1 MIFRCQQNRHD
12 LIPRACDPQRDRSF
26 YLIVSHILLH
36 EIPGAARRRLFSECH
51 RLLRPGGIM
60 VHLDSA
66 LFLRPPTPVSRYFR
80 DTEVA
85 ANAEPYL
92 ASLPAVPGFS
102 AAGSPQGPPA
112 WLAFGAQ
119 K

>member
-1 MIFRCQQNRHD
+1 
-12 LIPRACDPQRDRSF
+12 
-26 YLIVSHILLH
+26 
-36 EIPGAARRRLFSECH
+36 
-51 RLLRPGGIM
+51 M

-92 ASLPAVPGFS
+92 ASASPEDLSSYAMAAGFAPDRFHLHAVPGFS

-112 WLAFGAQ
+112 WLAFCAQ

>member
-1 MIFRCQQNRHD
+1 
-12 LIPRACDPQRDRSF
+12 
-26 YLIVSHILLH
+26 
-36 EIPGAARRRLFSECH
+36 
-51 RLLRPGGIM
+51 M

-66 LFLRPPTPVSRYFR
+66 LRPPTPVSRYFR

-92 ASLPAVPGFS
+92 ASASPEDLSSYAMAAGFAPDRFHLHAVPAFS

-112 WLAFGAQ
+112 WLAFCAQ